1 MITNFKIM
9 TKLSKNTELQ
19 QSCITDV
26 SGSINITNGLK
37 MSQKQIHIS
46 TSWANVDYYSLTI
59 NNTSISI
66 KKCYLEIPK
75 NAKKLNKSSHIFV
88 QNTELKNGRYF
99 FDEEESSE
107 DEVVVYYR

>member
-1 MITNFKIM
+1 MNLPQMPHYCK
-9 TKLSKNTELQ
+9 
-19 QSCITDV
+19 TDV

-37 MSQKQIHIS
+37 MSQKQIHIPK
-46 TSWANVDYYSLTI
+46 SWANVDYYVLNI
-59 NNTSISI
+59 NDTAIKI

-75 NAKKLNKSSHIFV
+75 NAKKINQSSHIFIE
-88 QNTELKNGRYF
+88 NNDLKNGRYF

>member
-1 MITNFKIM
+1 M
-9 TKLSKNTELQ
+9 TKLSKNTQ
-19 QSCITDV
+19 VPQCVKTDV

-37 MSQKQIHIS
+37 MSQKQIHIPK
-46 TSWANVDYYSLTI
+46 SWANVDYYVLNI
-59 NNTSISI
+59 NDTAIKI

-75 NAKKLNKSSHIFV
+75 NAKKINQSSHIFIE
-88 QNTELKNGRYF
+88 NNDLKNGRYF

>member
-1 MITNFKIM
+1 MQENSNTD
-9 TKLSKNTELQ
+9 TKPQCVQN
-19 QSCITDV
+19 DV

-46 TSWANVDYYSLTI
+46 KSWANVDYYVLNI
-59 NNTSISI
+59 NDAAIKI

-75 NAKKLNKSSHIFV
+75 NAKKINKSSHIFIE
-88 QNTELKNGRYF
+88 NNDLKNGRYF